1 MASLR
6 DMGDAN
12 FGTLGNSKNKHLV
25 AYDASQAAFVVKSMD
40 DVFSSDAVLD
50 GDLPDDFVDQIEA
63 EIDVNNMELSAID
76 GGGF

>member
-6 DMGDAN
+6 NMGDTN
-12 FGTLGNSKNKHLV
+12 FGTLGNSKNKNLV
-25 AYDASQAAFVVKSMD
+25 AYDASQNKFVMRSMD

-50 GDLPDDFVDQIEA
+50 GDLPDDFVTQIEA
-63 EIDVNNMELSAID
+63 EIDVANMELNAVD

>member
-6 DMGDAN
+6 DLGDAN

-25 AYDASQAAFVVKSMD
+25 AYDASQNKFVMRSMD
-40 DVFSSDAVLD
+40 DVFSSAAVLD
-50 GDLPDDFVDQIEA
+50 GDLPDDFGTQIEA
-63 EIDVNNMELSAID
+63 EIDTANMDLTAVD

>member
-6 DMGDAN
+6 DMRDTN

-50 GDLPDDFVDQIEA
+50 GDLPDDFVEQIEA
-63 EIDVNNMELSAID
+63 EIDIGDMELDRVD
-76 GGGF
+76 GGSF

>member
-6 DMGDAN
+6 DMGDTN

-25 AYDASQAAFVVKSMD
+25 AYDASQAAFVVRSMD

-50 GDLPDDFVDQIEA
+50 GDLPDDFVEQIEA
-63 EIDVNNMELSAID
+63 EIDIGNMELDRVD
-76 GGGF
+76 GGSF

>member
-6 DMGDAN
+6 DRGDTN
-12 FGTLGNSKNKHLV
+12 FGVLGNSKNKHLV
-25 AYDASQAAFVVKSMD
+25 AYDASQNKFVMRSMD

>member
-1 MASLR
+1 MASFR
-6 DMGDAN
+6 DLGDTN

-25 AYDASQAAFVVKSMD
+25 AYDASQNKFVMRSMD

-50 GDLPDDFVDQIEA
+50 GDLPDDFVTQIEA
-63 EIDVNNMELSAID
+63 EIDTANMDLTAVD

>member
-6 DMGDAN
+6 DMGDTN

-25 AYDASQAAFVVKSMD
+25 AYDATQGAFVVRSMD

-50 GDLPDDFVDQIEA
+50 GDLPDDFVTQIES
-63 EIDVNNMELSAID
+63 EIDTSNMELNAVD
-76 GGGF
+76 GGSF

>member
-6 DMGDAN
+6 SLGDAN
-12 FGTLGNSKNKHLV
+12 FGTLGSSKNKHLV
-25 AYDASQAAFVVKSMD
+25 AYDASQNKFVMRSMD

-50 GDLPDDFVDQIEA
+50 GDLPDDFVTQIEA
-63 EIDVNNMELSAID
+63 EIDTANMELNAVD

>member
-6 DMGDAN
+6 NMGDTN

-25 AYDASQAAFVVKSMD
+25 AYDASQNKFVMRSMD

-50 GDLPDDFVDQIEA
+50 GDLPDDFVTQIEA
-63 EIDVNNMELSAID
+63 EIDTANMELDKVD
-76 GGGF
+76 GGSF